1 MNRNKSNGENVDKLV
16 RSAIV
21 FTVTGMLLV
30 LLFLVAG
37 FQSWSVGLGIFLGM
51 PVMLFGVALYVIAV
65 IRDLK
70 QHRVLD
76 SEE

>member
-1 MNRNKSNGENVDKLV
+1 MNRSKSDNKKTDKLV
-16 RSAIV
+16 RWAIV
-21 FTVTGMLLV
+21 CTIAGMLLV

-37 FQSWSVGLGIFLGM
+37 FRSWSVGLGIFLGM

-70 QHRVLD
+70 AHRVLD

>member
-1 MNRNKSNGENVDKLV
+1 MSRNNSNGENVDKLV

-30 LLFLVAG
+30 LLFLIAG
-37 FQSWSVGLGIFLGM
+37 FRSWSVGLGIFLGM